1 MESLLTRFPLF
12 RRVVHYIGTVV
23 IRRRGRKASAQL
35 IKVNYKYFI
44 EISLL
49 SNRFFI
55 VFLQSQINRLIILM
69 LMKKLLIIAAL
80 GLIISSCTKGV
91 DSIPETTPDPPATKV
106 PNSFDFST
114 VQNVT
119 LNVDYSAFKT
129 YGPVFFGVYT
139 ENPFITVEDAPED
152 QRNEAVKP
160 IFEDYTETNGKYSA
174 RVELPSYAQHLYIA
188 TGNFFTGMLL
198 MEADVQNGT
207 VSAVAKNE
215 NVASSRAAA
224 RAAGPGESTDDLSKL
239 KLGYKTDGRTKI
251 YQDWKNWLGTW
262 NSASGRPDYLL
273 DKSTADSKLVI
284 SESEMEGLYS
294 AVGSAFTSGRAMN
307 KEYCS
312 SPDLLLEKD
321 SEVTFTLLGGSTCWC
336 SSLGYYYYTDDNK
349 PTKPEDINIIMV
361 FPNTQDGQW
370 ARATEKKLETYNGNI
385 GVERGDVV
393 QLMYYPNIA
402 DNDKTGASKVFPKGT
417 RIGFILRTQGWAK
430 QGNDYSIITQGPK
443 YWNNKYNTWCAT
455 TDGLS
460 YCSDSGKFPNPNGES
475 RAAKFS
481 YRTSNGEKFTIVS
494 FEDALDDQDFDDLI
508 FALKPVNV
516 FADLPEIEPR
526 KSSTNGVYAFEDLW
540 PNVGDY
546 DLNDVLVN
554 AKHEKEFNDKGKIIK
569 ETFYLTTY
577 QNFVTLT
584 SGLALTLETKTTP
597 QSIAMKKMAK
607 GSTVAEVA
615 SFTKDDNVYYLTA
628 DIKRELGT
636 TYILELSYK
645 DPLGS
650 SGDMAAIKPFIYRSE
665 GDKNWEVHI
674 PMEAPTAKMNTSY
687 FGTADDSSDP
697 SKGLYFVRK
706 GNYPFAFYLSGANIS
721 VFENTILKRENESI
735 CIDML
740 FPDFLDWSISKGTMN
755 QDWYI
760 K

>member
-1 MESLLTRFPLF
+1 MVKRNFNQIRSMKKFYVLSLLALLF
-12 RRVVHYIGTVV
+12 AACASNDVDSVDDSKLVYIGE
-23 IRRRGRKASAQL
+23 KDASD
-35 IKVNYKYFI
+35 YF
-44 EISLL
+44 
-49 SNRFFI
+49 N
-55 VFLQSQINRLIILM
+55 
-69 LMKKLLIIAAL
+69 
-80 GLIISSCTKGV
+80 
-91 DSIPETTPDPPATKV
+91 
-106 PNSFDFST
+106 FST
-114 VQNVT
+114 SNSVK
-119 LNVDYSAFKT
+119 LSVDYSAFQT

-139 ENPFITVEDAPED
+139 ENPIITVEDAPED
-152 QRNEAVKP
+152 KWNEAVTP
-160 IFEDYTETNGKYSA
+160 VFEDYTESNGKYGA
-174 RVELPSYAQHLYIA
+174 TIELPAYAQHLYIA
-188 TGNFFTGMLL
+188 TGNFFTGMHL
-198 MEADVQNGT
+198 MEADVRNGVVT
-207 VSAVAKNE
+207 AVAKNE
-215 NVASSRAAA
+215 NVASTRAAA
-224 RAAGPGESTDDLSKL
+224 HRAAGPGESTDDLSKL
-239 KLGYKTDGRTKI
+239 KLGFKTDGKTRI

-284 SESEMEGLYS
+284 SDSEMEGLYA
-294 AVGSAFTSGRAMN
+294 AVGTAFTSGSAMN

-321 SEVTFTLLGGSTCWC
+321 SEVTFTLLGGSTCWN

-370 ARATEKKLETYNGNI
+370 ANAAKNKLDSYNVNI
-385 GVERGDVV
+385 GVGRGDVV

-402 DNDKTGASKVFPKGT
+402 NDDKTGATKTFPKGT

-430 QGNDYSIITQGPK
+430 QGNNYSIVSQGPK
-443 YWNNKYNTWCAT
+443 YWNKGYNTWCTT

-460 YCSDSGKFPNPNGES
+460 YSSDSGTHPNPNGES

-481 YRTSNGEKFTIVS
+481 YRTSNGEKYTIVS

-516 FADLPEIEPR
+516 FADLPEIEHR

-546 DLNDVLVN
+546 DLNDALVN
-554 AKHEKEFNDKGKIIK
+554 AKHEKEFNNDGKIVK

-577 QNFVTLT
+577 QNYVTLT

-597 QSIAMKKMAK
+597 QSIAMKKIAK
-607 GSTVAEVA
+607 GSTEEVEA
-615 SFTKDDNVYYLTA
+615 SFTKDGNVYYLTA
-628 DIKRELGT
+628 DFKGELGT

-645 DPLGS
+645 NPLGS
-650 SGDMAAIKPFIYRSE
+650 SADMATIKPFIYRSE

-674 PMEAPTAKMNTSY
+674 PFEAPTSKMNTAY
-687 FGTADDSSDP
+687 FGTQDDRSDP
-697 SKGLYFVRK
+697 AKGLYFVRE

-721 VFENTILKRENESI
+721 VFENTILKRENESKR
-735 CIDML
+735 IDEL
-740 FPDFLDWSISKGTMN
+740 FPGFLEWSTSKGTKN